1 MKEKWKPGNML
12 YPLPSVMVTCGK
24 DKPNIITVAWT
35 GNICTNPAMVYIS
48 VRKERYSYNLIKD
61 EGLFVINLV
70 TKDLLKVSDWCG
82 CRSGKNYDKF
92 KETHLDKE
100 YIDDFPIPVIKQS
113 PVNLLCKV
121 KQIVELGSHD
131 MFIADVINVIVDN
144 NLLDEKGTLDL
155 NKAKLISYSHGRY
168 YSLEEPLFK
177 FGESVKKN
185 K

>member
-12 YPLPSVMVTCGK
+12 YPLPSVMVSCGK

-61 EGLFVINLV
+61 EGYFVINLV
-70 TKDLLKVSDWCG
+70 TKDLLSASDWCG
-82 CRSGKNYDKF
+82 CRSGKKYDKF
-92 KETHLDKE
+92 KEMNLHKE
-100 YIDDFPIPVIKQS
+100 YIDDFPIPVIKES
-113 PVNLLCKV
+113 PVNILCKV
-121 KQIVELGSHD
+121 RQVVELGSHD
-131 MFIADVINVIVDN
+131 MFISDVINVIVDKE
-144 NLLDEKGTLDL
+144 LLDEKGTLDL

-168 YSLEEPLFK
+168 YSLENPLLK
-177 FGESVKKN
+177 FGGSVKKN